1 MKLISTTALLVSI
14 VFLAACAAQREA
26 PETAQLEPVEVAAQH
41 DPQTLQE
48 IKLNAETVA
57 LGQAPRDSDSEVVCR
72 KETRPGS
79 HISERRCYTRA
90 ALRQRTDEAQEWL
103 RTGGA
108 AGSLT
113 EVHSGR

>member
-1 MKLISTTALLVSI
+1 MKLISTTAPLVSI

-26 PETAQLEPVEVAAQH
+26 PETAQPETVDVAAQH

-48 IKLNAETVA
+48 IKLSAETVA
-57 LGQAPRDSDSEVVCR
+57 LEPAGTNSDSELVCR
-72 KETRPGS
+72 QERRPGS

-90 ALRQRTDEAQEWL
+90 AVRRQAEEAQEWL
-103 RTGGA
+103 RTGGT
-108 AGSLT
+108 AGSIT